1 MHDVATAY
9 QALTKTLKGT
19 VRVVW
24 RVPSQVPR
32 TVASGC
38 PDERDVASSR
48 LTLRNLMTQ
57 PLHRGPGR
65 FLSRIPISPEALWS
79 ACAAGDQSARER
91 LIIEH
96 LGLVYFV
103 ARQISRSLSTDV
115 ELDELVSSG
124 TMGLMSALANFDVSR
139 GLAFSTFATPRIRGA
154 MLDELRREDHVPRS
168 VRRKT
173 RSMGGSRETL
183 MRELGRM
190 PEDREIAEHM
200 GVDLD
205 TLWRWQADVEG
216 AIVVPL
222 ERAPGETDGTW
233 ASAPEDTLFDE
244 EETPVDEQLN
254 HEQEVGLLK
263 RALVTLN
270 ERERT
275 VLSLYYYEELKLHEI
290 ATILRLTES
299 RVSQIRTKALSKL
312 RTELKPLRQQVA

>member
-1 MHDVATAY
+1 
-9 QALTKTLKGT
+9 
-19 VRVVW
+19 
-24 RVPSQVPR
+24 
-32 TVASGC
+32 
-38 PDERDVASSR
+38 
-48 LTLRNLMTQ
+48 MTQ
-57 PLHRGPGR
+57 LLKRAPTR
-65 FLSRIPISPEALWS
+65 FLSRIPISPDALWS
-79 ACAAGDQSARER
+79 AYAKGDQSARER

-103 ARQISRSLSTDV
+103 ARQISGSLSTDV

-124 TMGLMSALANFDVSR
+124 TMGLMSALENFDVMR
-139 GLAFSTFATPRIRGA
+139 GLAFSTFAMPRIRGA
-154 MLDELRREDHVPRS
+154 MLDELRRQDHVPRS

-173 RSMGGSRETL
+173 RSMSGSRETL

-200 GVDLD
+200 GVDVS
-205 TLWRWQADVEG
+205 TLWQWQADAEG

-222 ERAPGETDGTW
+222 EHAPSESDGPW
-233 ASAPEDTLFDE
+233 ASAPEDVLFDE
-244 EETPVDEQLN
+244 EELPVDDQLN

-263 RALVTLN
+263 QALGTLN

-299 RVSQIRTKALSKL
+299 RVSQIRTKALAKL
-312 RTELKPLRQQVA
+312 RTELQPLRQQVA

>member
-1 MHDVATAY
+1 M
-9 QALTKTLKGT
+9 TKL
-19 VRVVW
+19 
-24 RVPSQVPR
+24 
-32 TVASGC
+32 
-38 PDERDVASSR
+38 
-48 LTLRNLMTQ
+48 
-57 PLHRGPGR
+57 LHRGPSR
-65 FLSRIPISPEALWS
+65 FLSRVPMSVDALWS

-91 LIIEH
+91 LILEH

-124 TMGLMSALANFDVSR
+124 TMGLMSALENFDVSR

-154 MLDELRREDHVPRS
+154 MLDELRRQDHVPRS

-173 RSMGGSRETL
+173 RSIGGSRETL

-190 PEDREIAEHM
+190 PEDREIAEHL

-205 TLWRWQADVEG
+205 TLWQWQADIEG
-216 AIVVPL
+216 SVVVPL
-222 ERAPGETDGTW
+222 ERAPGESDGDW
-233 ASAPEDTLFDE
+233 ASAPEDTLFDDQAL
-244 EETPVDEQLN
+244 PVDEQLN

-263 RALVTLN
+263 DALVLLT

-290 ATILRLTES
+290 AAILRLTES
-299 RVSQIRTKALSKL
+299 RVSQIRTKALAKL
-312 RTELKPLRQQVA
+312 RTELQPLRQSVA